1 MIYLFIYLF
10 YSNEPHLNSLF
21 QHLNYH
27 YHCQNSQGPVPTDY
41 QICVINQGRLLTLTN
56 LTPILRTKSFI
67 GKQLTPDK
75 DHGNTLL
82 DIVACMYNT
91 GRVDK

>member
-1 MIYLFIYLF
+1 MNLTLFF
-10 YSNEPHLNSLF
+10 NTMFLNSLF

-27 YHCQNSQGPVPTDY
+27 YHCQNSQRPVPSDY
-41 QICVINQGRLLTLTN
+41 QTFVINQGRLLTLTN
-56 LTPILRTKSFI
+56 LNPILRTKSFI

-91 GRVDK
+91 RRVGK